1 MKRWKVWAAL
11 RRLKGMKRYS
21 NKPNGVMIAVL
32 AMSWAAI
39 GI

>member
-1 MKRWKVWAAL
+1 MKHWKVCAVL

-21 NKPNGVMIAVL
+21 NKPNGVIITLL
-32 AMSWAAI
+32 ATSWAAI